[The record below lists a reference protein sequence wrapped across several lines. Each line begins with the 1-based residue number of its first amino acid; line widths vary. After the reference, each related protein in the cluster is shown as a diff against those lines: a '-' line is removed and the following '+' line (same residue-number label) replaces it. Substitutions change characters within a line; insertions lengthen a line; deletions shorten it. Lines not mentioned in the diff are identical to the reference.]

1 MHPIG
6 VKLGSEKRPVGAGVG
21 LAFKSRYFMISPGK
35 PLHTRRGGGR
45 VVRGGDACVAPA
57 GGGGRHTREL
67 DEGDANVPTPHAHR
81 SHSYGTTPIGVN
93 FSLSSRATA
102 RDRPY
107 YTTDRLAKPVY
118 SRGDPLR
125 SPTPGCLELF
135 RGSRGVYSR
144 GDPLRSPSRTN
155 LRVAHTRLQVD
166 RQGQPYSRRPPI
178 TRVFDAQHRIV

>member
-1 MHPIG
+1 MHPLD
-6 VKLGSEKRPVGAGVG
+6 VKLRSEKRPVGAGVG
-21 LAFKSRYFMISPGK
+21 LAFKSRYFMMSPGK

-102 RDRPY
+102 RDRPCPIRRIGLASPCIVGAIPCGRP
-107 YTTDRLAKPVY
+107 RLDVWNY
-118 SRGDPLR
+118 SEAAGGCIVGAIPCGRPR
-125 SPTPGCLELF
+125 APT
-135 RGSRGVYSR
+135 
-144 GDPLRSPSRTN
+144 
-155 LRVAHTRLQVD
+155 
-166 RQGQPYSRRPPI
+166 
-178 TRVFDAQHRIV
+178 

>member
-81 SHSYGTTPIGVN
+81 SHPYGTTPSFLVCPAL
-93 FSLSSRATA
+93 FSS
-102 RDRPY
+102 
-107 YTTDRLAKPVY
+107 
-118 SRGDPLR
+118 
-125 SPTPGCLELF
+125 LE
-135 RGSRGVYSR
+135 
-144 GDPLRSPSRTN
+144 
-155 LRVAHTRLQVD
+155 AHEAQFIASN
-166 RQGQPYSRRPPI
+166 RQGVQ
-178 TRVFDAQHRIV
+178 

>member
-57 GGGGRHTREL
+57 GGGRHTREL

-107 YTTDRLAKPVY
+107 YTRASQTYSWY
-118 SRGDPLR
+118 SRDDPLR
-125 SPTPGCLELF
+125 SSWGLCCAPPSSPTPALSNQCYMT
-135 RGSRGVYSR
+135 SRGAR
-144 GDPLRSPSRTN
+144 
-155 LRVAHTRLQVD
+155 
-166 RQGQPYSRRPPI
+166 
-178 TRVFDAQHRIV
+178 

>member
-107 YTTDRLAKPVY
+107 YTTDRLGKPVY

-125 SPTPGCLELF
+125 SPT
-135 RGSRGVYSR
+135 
-144 GDPLRSPSRTN
+144 RTN

-166 RQGQPYSRRPPI
+166 PGGQPGAGPFPRISRPFFF
-178 TRVFDAQHRIV
+178 T